1 MVSGVNAPS
10 RTTATTEE
18 QDAERETDE
27 AAEST
32 GEELGGTGE
41 PRPDAE
47 PVSEDLDGEIAAQ
60 AADADAGAGDEPTET
75 LRRPGSGVL
84 VGAAAVVSVGL
95 GLASLTGTWLSD
107 LMSSRQELIG
117 QIDTGQ
123 AGAPSEQIAA
133 IYGSPWHTTALF
145 NGFFALAAVLVAG
158 AALLV
163 PTVGRNSVASP
174 AWVRAV
180 ALGGLVLGV
189 IGLLIAAVMWFD
201 VFTEPPAV
209 PAVPGA

>member
-1 MVSGVNAPS
+1 MTAPS
-10 RTTATTEE
+10 STTATTDEP
-18 QDAERETDE
+18 DAERETDE
-27 AAEST
+27 AAESS
-32 GEELGGTGE
+32 GEEPSATGE
-41 PRPDAE
+41 PRPEAE
-47 PVSEDLDGEIAAQ
+47 PVDEDADGETAAE
-60 AADADAGAGDEPTET
+60 AVDADESAGDEPAEIV
-75 LRRPGSGVL
+75 RRPGSGVL

-107 LMSSRQELIG
+107 LMSARQELIG

-123 AGAPSEQIAA
+123 AGAPSDQIAA

-163 PTVGRNSVASP
+163 PTVGRNSAASP

-189 IGLLIAAVMWFD
+189 IGLVIATVMWFD

-209 PAVPGA
+209 PAIPGA